1 MHDDQAAGHD
11 SYAGSGAPEGQQRP
25 KRLLA
30 WAASVSGG
38 LGLTLLVCASGLA
51 LWTVLWG
58 RLPLGMR
65 ALDWWGHQDKS
76 VDDLRRLAV
85 SVCITALV
93 ILTAVLL
100 ERFVLRK
107 HPMSM
112 VMGLLLIGFLY
123 WFERASNL
131 PRLYHR
137 LMDGFP
143 VTVTVPM
150 VFGAVALAAIGTV
163 AAFGWLLASTSSVV
177 PATKGVVWGVV
188 VGLLLAA
195 GCVVWARHA
204 GDDRRFIDST
214 IAETSSVPNSQ
225 RDSVGSRRFSLK
237 VAAATDRGSQAPP
250 DLFTTRTG
258 FIVYSY
264 ASGITAYDTNGA
276 QRWHYRRTGPARV
289 RVQSMRVL
297 DLGATVVAAV
307 RDGNSLSGSTSLIG
321 LDSDTGQTLWA
332 SDDADVV
339 AAYFERKSGN
349 LRYLVNYAK
358 DPRTW
363 SLFDSRTGKKVWSIP
378 AVDGECANARAD
390 VIDRVVIV
398 TACPDKDDSVSERF
412 IVIDASTG
420 HTIWESP
427 KIVLG
432 KTDPDNSQY
441 MNVYVSRAT
450 NDSFFIQTR
459 GLGLKTGSLKY
470 VDLTRATITDL
481 NLSGD
486 AEWDMLSPI
495 AASPYLF
502 VSVNQRQN
510 KQWNRSIEL
519 FDTSGQRRCTLSND
533 VSMILQ
539 GESRLSAYESLY
551 FPLADQILVA
561 TWDKNKTENLNL
573 VNPSDCS
580 RKQIAPIPDHIFD
593 MAEAPGATLILR
605 GSSDGIYVDGYN

>member
-1 MHDDQAAGHD
+1 MHDDLTNGD
-11 SYAGSGAPEGQQRP
+11 VGSEAPGRQQ
-25 KRLLA
+25 KSHGLLA
-30 WAASVSGG
+30 GWVVSISGG
-38 LGLTLLVCASGLA
+38 LGLTLLVCAFGLT
-51 LWTVLWG
+51 LWAVLWG

-65 ALDWWGHQDKS
+65 AVDWWGHQDKS
-76 VDDLRRLAV
+76 RDDLRRLAV
-85 SVCITALV
+85 SVCVTALV

-137 LMDGFP
+137 LMDSFP
-143 VTVTVPM
+143 VTVTVPV
-150 VFGAVALAAIGTV
+150 VFGAVVLAAIGTV

-177 PATKGVVWGVV
+177 PATRGVVWGVV
-188 VGLLLAA
+188 VGLVLAA
-195 GCVVWARHA
+195 GCVVWAKHA

-214 IAETSSVPNSQ
+214 IAGTSSVPTSQ
-225 RDSVGSRRFSLK
+225 LDSAGSRRFSLK
-237 VAAATDRGSQAPP
+237 VAPGTDKGSQASP

-258 FIVYSY
+258 FVVHSY

-276 QRWHYRRTGPARV
+276 ERWHYRRTGPARV

-297 DLGATVVAAV
+297 DLGTTVVAAV

-332 SDDADVV
+332 SDDVDLV

-349 LRYLVNYAK
+349 LRYLLNYAK

-398 TACPDKDDSVSERF
+398 TACPDKDSIDERF
-412 IVIDASTG
+412 IAVDASTG

-427 KIVLG
+427 KIPLG

-441 MNVYVSRAT
+441 TNVYVSRAT
-450 NDSFFIQTR
+450 NDSFFIQTK

-470 VDLTRATITDL
+470 VDLTRATITDF
-481 NLSGD
+481 NLPGD
-486 AEWDMLSPI
+486 AGWDMLSPT

-510 KQWNRSIEL
+510 EQWNRSIEL
-519 FDTSGQRRCTLSND
+519 FDTSGQRRCTLSDD

-539 GESRLSAYESLY
+539 GESRPSAYDSLY
-551 FPLADQILVA
+551 FPLADQILAA
-561 TWDKNKTENLNL
+561 TWDKDKTQNLSL
-573 VNPSDCS
+573 INPSDCS
-580 RKQIAPIPDHIFD
+580 QKHIIPLPNRIFD
-593 MAEAPGATLILR
+593 MMEAPGATLILR
-605 GSSDGIYVDGYN
+605 GSSDGIYVDGYS